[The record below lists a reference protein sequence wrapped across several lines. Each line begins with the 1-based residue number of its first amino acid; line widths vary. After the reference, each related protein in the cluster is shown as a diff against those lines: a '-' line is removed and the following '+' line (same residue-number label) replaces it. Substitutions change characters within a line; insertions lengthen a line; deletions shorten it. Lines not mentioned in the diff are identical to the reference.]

1 MLTCI
6 YWGAHITS
14 VALISPVKQ
23 RLTDGLCTQCGLCC
37 DGTLFADVELAGGNE
52 TSALEVL
59 GLDVEDGENDIN
71 GLLLQPCGAL
81 KGKRCSI
88 YAHRP
93 NCCRTFECRLFQEV
107 KRGVVPIDRAKEAIA
122 KALSQIEAI
131 KALIGQLSANNDDEG
146 LPLKERF
153 AEASAR
159 SDDLRIGGDKRQIR
173 MHLESAM
180 RSLENRIRKT
190 FLGD

>member
-1 MLTCI
+1 
-6 YWGAHITS
+6 
-14 VALISPVKQ
+14 VKQ
-23 RLTDGLCTQCGLCC
+23 RLTDALCTQCGLCC
-37 DGTLFADVELAGGNE
+37 NGTLFADVELAGGDE

-59 GLDVEDGENDIN
+59 GLDVEDGEDDIH

-93 NCCRTFECRLFQEV
+93 HCCRTFECRLFQQV
-107 KRGVVPIDRAKEAIA
+107 KRGVVPIDRAKETIA
-122 KALSQIEAI
+122 KALSQIGAI
-131 KALIGQLSANNDDEG
+131 KALIGQINGNLDDEG

-153 AEASAR
+153 AEALAL
-159 SDDLRIGGDKRQIR
+159 SDDLPVGGDQLQIR

-180 RSLENRIRKT
+180 RSLENRIHKT
-190 FLGD
+190 FLGH